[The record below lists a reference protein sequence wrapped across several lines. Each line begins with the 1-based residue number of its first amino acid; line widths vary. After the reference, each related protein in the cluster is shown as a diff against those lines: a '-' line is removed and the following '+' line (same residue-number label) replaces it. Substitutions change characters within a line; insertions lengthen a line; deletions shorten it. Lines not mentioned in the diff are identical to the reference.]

1 LLFGEADNA
10 AQCAVPRGIDRVK
23 RVGVSGFG
31 VSEGCLYQRLYHRC
45 MSREDSLSSRF
56 DYLFE
61 PLDDEE
67 SINDAPGDTSRADDR
82 TAAPSAAPVR
92 LAFAAFVLGTL
103 GVVAV
108 VAVLLVQHP
117 NRTTDHVQ
125 IPLDPS
131 PLSTSFVVSSQ
142 AVPVPPPPD
151 AAGQEPTE
159 APQTTESVPEQRL
172 PAPAAPADSGAPATR
187 TTHSPA
193 TRAPISVA
201 PRIRAPV
208 PSQAPGGHGGGG
220 LLGGG
225 LL

>member
-1 LLFGEADNA
+1 
-10 AQCAVPRGIDRVK
+10 
-23 RVGVSGFG
+23 
-31 VSEGCLYQRLYHRC
+31 LYQRLYHRC

-67 SINDAPGDTSRADDR
+67 SINDAPGGTSRADDR
-82 TAAPSAAPVR
+82 TAPPSAAPVR

-103 GVVAV
+103 GVAAV
-108 VAVLLVQHP
+108 VAVLLLQQP
-117 NRTTDHVQ
+117 NRTTDRVQ

-131 PLSTSFVVSSQ
+131 PLSTSIVVSSQ
-142 AVPVPPPPD
+142 AVPVPLPPD
-151 AAGQEPTE
+151 AAEQEPTE
-159 APQTTESVPEQRL
+159 APQTIESVPKQQL
-172 PAPAAPADSGAPATR
+172 PAPAAPAKTGAPATR
-187 TTHSPA
+187 TTNSPA

-201 PRIRAPV
+201 PEIRAPV
-208 PSQAPGGHGGGG
+208 PSQTPGGHGGGG

>member
-1 LLFGEADNA
+1 
-10 AQCAVPRGIDRVK
+10 
-23 RVGVSGFG
+23 
-31 VSEGCLYQRLYHRC
+31 

-67 SINDAPGDTSRADDR
+67 SIDDAPGGTSRADDR
-82 TAAPSAAPVR
+82 TAPPSAAAVR

-108 VAVLLVQHP
+108 VAVLLLQQP
-117 NRTTDHVQ
+117 SRTTD
-125 IPLDPS
+125 
-131 PLSTSFVVSSQ
+131 
-142 AVPVPPPPD
+142 
-151 AAGQEPTE
+151 AAEQEPTE
-159 APQTTESVPEQRL
+159 APQTIESVPEQQL
-172 PAPAAPADSGAPATR
+172 PAPAAPAETGAPATR
-187 TTHSPA
+187 TTNSPA

-201 PRIRAPV
+201 PQIRAPV
-208 PSQAPGGHGGGG
+208 PSQTPGGHGGGG

>member
-1 LLFGEADNA
+1 M
-10 AQCAVPRGIDRVK
+10 
-23 RVGVSGFG
+23 
-31 VSEGCLYQRLYHRC
+31 YQRLYSRC

-67 SINDAPGDTSRADDR
+67 SIDDAPGGTSRADDR
-82 TAAPSAAPVR
+82 RAPPSAAPVR

-108 VAVLLVQHP
+108 VAVLLLQQP
-117 NRTTDHVQ
+117 DRTTDRVQ
-125 IPLDPS
+125 IPLGPS
-131 PLSTSFVVSSQ
+131 PLSTSVSVSSQ
-142 AVPVPPPPD
+142 AVPVVPSP
-151 AAGQEPTE
+151 AAPEQEPTE
-159 APQTTESVPEQRL
+159 APQTIESVPEQQ
-172 PAPAAPADSGAPATR
+172 PAASAAPAETGAPATR
-187 TTHSPA
+187 TTKSPA

-201 PRIRAPV
+201 PEIRAPV
-208 PSQAPGGHGGGG
+208 RSQAPGGHGGGG